1 MNYVALICARGGS
14 KGLPGKNIRLLAGRP
29 LIGWAIQVAKQVN
42 QISRIIVSTDSE
54 EIARIA
60 KEQGAEVPFL
70 RPSKL
75 AEDNSP
81 EWLVW
86 RHALDY
92 ISKDEKEPID
102 GLVVVPPTS
111 PLRNSQDIESCINEY
126 SKGAVDVVI
135 TVSEAHRNPY
145 FNMVT
150 VDNQGSAKLVI
161 SPETKIFRRQDAPNI
176 FDVTTVCYVARPQFV
191 LQHNG
196 IFEGKVR
203 SIFVPPE
210 RAVDIDTELDFKFVE
225 HLAAKRA
232 EETCENYP

>member
-1 MNYVALICARGGS
+1 MKYVGLICARGGS
-14 KGLPGKNIRLLAGRP
+14 KGVPGKNIRLLAGRP
-29 LIGWAIQVAKQVN
+29 LIGWAIQVAKQVS
-42 QISRIIVSTDSE
+42 QLSRIIVSTDSE

-70 RPSKL
+70 RPSVL

-92 ISKDEKEPID
+92 LADDGRED
-102 GLVVVPPTS
+102 LGGLVVIPPTS
-111 PLRNSQDIESCINEY
+111 PLRSSQDIEKCINEY
-126 SKGAVDVVI
+126 EGKEVDVVI

-150 VDNQGSAKLVI
+150 VDNQGSAELVI
-161 SPETKIFRRQDAPNI
+161 SPKAKIFRRQDAPNI

-191 LQHNG
+191 QRYAG

-203 SIFVPPE
+203 SVFIPPE
-210 RAVDIDTELDFKFVE
+210 RALDIDTELDFKF
-225 HLAAKRA
+225 A
-232 EETCENYP
+232 EYLVAEKGGDIL

>member
-1 MNYVALICARGGS
+1 MKYVGLICARGGS
-14 KGLPGKNIRLLAGRP
+14 KGVPGKNIRLLAGRP
-29 LIGWAIQVAKQVN
+29 LIGWAIQAAKQVN
-42 QISRIIVSTDSE
+42 QLSRIIVSTDSE

-70 RPSKL
+70 RPSVL

-92 ISKDEKEPID
+92 LADDGRED
-102 GLVVVPPTS
+102 LGGLVVIPPTS
-111 PLRNSQDIESCINEY
+111 PLRSSQDIEKCINEY
-126 SKGAVDVVI
+126 EGKEVDVVI

-150 VDNQGSAKLVI
+150 VDNQGSAELVI
-161 SPETKIFRRQDAPNI
+161 SPKTKIFRRQDAPNI
-176 FDVTTVCYVARPQFV
+176 YDVTTVCYVARPQFV
-191 LQHNG
+191 QRYAG

-203 SIFVPPE
+203 SVFIPPE
-210 RAVDIDTELDFKFVE
+210 RALDIDTELDFKF
-225 HLAAKRA
+225 A
-232 EETCENYP
+232 EYLVAEKGGDIL

>member
-14 KGLPGKNIRLLAGRP
+14 KGVRGKNIRLLKGRP
-29 LIGWAIQVAKQVN
+29 LIGWSIQVAKRVS

-60 KEQGAEVPFL
+60 REQGAEVPFA
-70 RPSKL
+70 RPSAL
-75 AEDNSP
+75 AEDSSP

-92 ISKDEKEPID
+92 LRMDEKESLD

-111 PLRNSQDIESCINEY
+111 PLRSSQDIENCISEY
-126 SKGAVDVVI
+126 ERGGVDVVI

-150 VDNQGSAKLVI
+150 VNDQGFVELVI
-161 SPETKIFRRQDAPNI
+161 SPKENFYRRQDAPNI
-176 FDVTTVCYVARPQFV
+176 FDVTTVCYVVRAQFV
-191 LQHNG
+191 QQYSG

-203 SIFVPPE
+203 SVFVPPE
-210 RAVDIDTELDFKFVE
+210 RALDIDTELDFKF
-225 HLAAKRA
+225 A
-232 EETCENYP
+232 EFLMAEGAGQVL

>member
-1 MNYVALICARGGS
+1 MKYVALICARGGS
-14 KGLPGKNIRLLAGRP
+14 KGVPGKNIRLLAGRP
-29 LIGWAIQVAKQVN
+29 LIGWAIQAVKQVS
-42 QISRIIVSTDSE
+42 QLSRIIVSTDSE

-70 RPSKL
+70 RPSVL

-92 ISKDEKEPID
+92 LAGDGHED
-102 GLVVVPPTS
+102 LGGLVVVPPTS
-111 PLRNSQDIESCINEY
+111 PLRSSQDIENCINEY
-126 SKGAVDVVI
+126 ERKEVDVVI
-135 TVSEAHRNPY
+135 TISEANRNPY

-150 VDNQGSAKLVI
+150 VDNHGSAELVI
-161 SPETKIFRRQDAPNI
+161 SPKTKIFRRQDAPNI

-191 LQHNG
+191 QQYAG

-203 SIFVPPE
+203 SVFIPPE
-210 RAVDIDTELDFKFVE
+210 RSLDIDTELDFKF
-225 HLAAKRA
+225 A
-232 EETCENYP
+232 EYLITEREIL

>member
-14 KGLPGKNIRLLAGRP
+14 KGVPGKNTRLLAGRP
-29 LIGWAIQVAKQVN
+29 LVGWAIQVAKQVN

-70 RPSKL
+70 RPSAL
-75 AEDNSP
+75 AEDTSP

-92 ISKDEKEPID
+92 LANSEQTEID

-111 PLRNSQDIESCINEY
+111 PLRSSQDIENCINEY
-126 SKGAVDVVI
+126 QKGAVDVVI
-135 TVSEAHRNPY
+135 TVSEASRNPY

-150 VDNQGSAKLVI
+150 VDDQGSAALVI
-161 SPETKIFRRQDAPNI
+161 SPKTKFFRRQDAPSI

-191 LQHNG
+191 QQYG
-196 IFEGKVR
+196 GVFEGKVR
-203 SIFVPPE
+203 SVFIPPE
-210 RAVDIDTELDFKFVE
+210 RALDIDTELDFKF
-225 HLAAKRA
+225 A
-232 EETCENYP
+232 EYLVTESAGDKL